1 MTQRI
6 ESKYTVTRVIK
17 ASALL
22 PDTRTLFE
30 HWDENRSVKENIQMA
45 ASRNIFGKSS
55 RVRVSDILKVFEA
68 RYLRS
73 NGTANAIQRLL
84 DSPLPAEIT
93 DRVLY
98 YYTALA
104 EPILYDFVTET
115 LYDLYQRGRQVI
127 SKEDALDFIRDAV
140 RDGKTEGQWDSPI
153 TVNRVA
159 VGLLST
165 LRDFRILNGQKGS
178 TKPKPFA
185 PVHLPVE
192 AFVFIAFDMKKDGL
206 SGARLIHH
214 PNWRLFLLKLS
225 DVERLFIEAHQLN
238 YLRYEAAGSLVRL
251 EFPYED
257 QLDVA
262 EAIINKWQRLNYR
275 RA

>member
-30 HWDENRSVKENIQMA
+30 YWDEGRSVKENLQMA
-45 ASRNIFGKSS
+45 ASQNIFGKSS
-55 RVRVSDILKVFEA
+55 RVRVNDILKVFEA
-68 RYLRS
+68 RYLRN
-73 NGTANAIQRLL
+73 NGTASAIQRLV

-104 EPILYDFVTET
+104 EPLIYDFVTEF
-115 LYDLYQRGRQVI
+115 LYDLYQRGRQVVA
-127 SKEDALDFIRDAV
+127 KEDAMDFIRDAMLH
-140 RDGKTEGQWDSPI
+140 DKTEGKWDSPI
-153 TVNRVA
+153 TMNRVA

-165 LRDFRILNGQKGS
+165 LRDFRILSGQKGS
-178 TKPKPFA
+178 SKPKTFA
-185 PVHLPVE
+185 PVYLPIE
-192 AFVFIAFDMKKDGL
+192 AFVFIAFNMKKDGL
-206 SGARLIHH
+206 SGDRLLNH
-214 PNWRLFLLKLS
+214 PNWRLFLLRLS

-238 YLRYEAAGSLVRL
+238 YLRYESAGSLVRL
-251 EFPYED
+251 EFPYENH
-257 QLDVA
+257 LALV
-262 EAIINKWQRLNYR
+262 ETIINKWIRKN
-275 RA
+275 

>member
-6 ESKYTVTRVIK
+6 EGKYTVTRVIK

-22 PDTRTLFE
+22 PDTRTLFAD
-30 HWDENRSVKENIQMA
+30 WDESRSVKENLQTA

-55 RVRVSDILKVFEA
+55 RVRVNDILKVFEA
-68 RYLRS
+68 RYLRT
-73 NGTANAIQRLL
+73 NGTAHAIHRLV

-104 EPILYDFVTET
+104 EPIIYDFVTEY

-127 SKEDALDFIRDAV
+127 AKEDALDFIHQAMVENRTS
-140 RDGKTEGQWDSPI
+140 GLWDSME
-153 TVNRVA
+153 TQDRVA
-159 VGLLST
+159 QGLLAT
-165 LRDFRILNGQKGS
+165 LRDFGILSGQKRS
-178 TKPKPFA
+178 AKPKSFA

-206 SGARLIHH
+206 SGDRLIHH
-214 PNWRLFLLKLS
+214 PNWRLFLLRLS
-225 DVERLFIEAHQLN
+225 DVERLFLEAHQLN
-238 YLRYEAAGSLVRL
+238 YLRYQAAGSLVRV
-251 EFPYED
+251 EFPYQD
-257 QLDVA
+257 HLATA
-262 EAIINKWQRLNYR
+262 EAIIHQWQSSFR
-275 RA
+275 